1 MRKVTLENEWKP
13 PLPSP
18 LPQGGEGIS
27 GADLMSEHRR
37 LGLGPTA
44 MFICSPLL
52 GQGPT
57 YGCNFPLPNG
67 RSSVSVGAPRY
78 VSILVSLKE

>member
-37 LGLGPTA
+37 LGLGPTYNA
-44 MFICSPLL
+44 RRRLFSMGSIKS
-52 GQGPT
+52 
-57 YGCNFPLPNG
+57 G
-67 RSSVSVGAPRY
+67 R
-78 VSILVSLKE
+78 

>member
-18 LPQGGEGIS
+18 LPQGGERIS

-37 LGLGPTA
+37 LGLGPT
-44 MFICSPLL
+44 
-52 GQGPT
+52 

-67 RSSVSVGAPRY
+67 RGSVSVGTPRY
-78 VSILVSLKE
+78 VNTFASLTQ